1 MDTLLNPDS
10 GLVIWTIVTFL
21 SLVFLL
27 QKFAWGP
34 LLGAIEERESK
45 MKADLDGARAARDQA
60 QAIKTDLEAQLTKVE
75 AKSRDLLAQAA
86 KDGDTLRASLKAA
99 AEADAQKIRDKTM
112 AELGEEKR
120 RLVGELR
127 KEVVELSVMAAE
139 KLVRKSVDDGVQ
151 KSVLDAFFKD
161 LEGKKVNN

>member
-21 SLVFLL
+21 CLVFLL

-60 QAIKTDLEAQLTKVE
+60 QAIKTDLEAQMTKVE
-75 AKSRDLLAQAA
+75 AKSRDMLAQAA
-86 KDGDTLRASLKAA
+86 KDGEALRASLKAA

-151 KSVLDAFFKD
+151 KSVLDSFFKD
-161 LEGKKVNN
+161 LDGKKINN